1 MDHQSKIAG
10 VHSLSKYN
18 GHDNTEDWEQKHPDC
33 LEEAREKAEEF
44 LN

>member
-1 MDHQSKIAG
+1 
-10 VHSLSKYN
+10 VHNLSKYD
-18 GHDNTEDWEQKHPDC
+18 GHGNTEDGEQKHPDC